1 MRFHHIGI
9 ACRDIPETLGFVQK
23 SFDVTHTTDI
33 IFDQNQDAELCLLT
47 LVDGSHIELVSGKA
61 VEKFVAKRQSL
72 YHTCWQVNDIEKA
85 IETLYENGAILISPP
100 TEAILFNN
108 RKVAFLFSDIGIIE
122 LLEENLSAV

>member
-9 ACRDIPETLGFVQK
+9 ACRDIPETLEFVQS
-23 SFDVTHTTDI
+23 SFDVFKTSKI
-33 IFDQNQDAELCLLT
+33 IFDKKQDADLCLLE
-47 LVDGSHIELVSGKA
+47 LADGSHIELVSGKA

-72 YHTCWQVNDIEKA
+72 YHTCWQVPDIEHTVEK
-85 IETLYENGAILISPP
+85 LYNNGAILISPP